1 MDRTRANQ
9 NIAAGLRLAALAIFI
24 FALAFYVAILYVN

>member
-1 MDRTRANQ
+1 MDRIRANQ

-24 FALAFYVAILYVN
+24 FALTFWVAIVYIN